1 MLNKQMSKAQWRM
14 SVNQIRVEK
23 SALDREVMDREEAAA

>member
-23 SALDREVMDREEAAA
+23 SALDREELREEAARS